1 MPRLVEAL
9 STLAARPA
17 AAQMPAQMAAP
28 RAQQGS
34 ATEAAEPLAAQGFQP
49 MVPMSMSP
57 AAPLAADNAG
67 AGASSAA
74 ASVELSS
81 HMIDIAQS
89 TRAATLALS
98 EMAGRMPDLLTQTL
112 QGSNQNHQQASQ
124 VMKTLATRLEGVA
137 SGIEFSARKTLE
149 TVASRL
155 MQSEMNMVSRHHAVA
170 DHLGELVQRI
180 EALCGLL
187 QQDRSDSARGNGHG
201 NGFGGE
207 YGGDDPTAFAPPSYG
222 GRDDMSGGYRGG
234 QPSRGFPPAHNAYA
248 PQRDRGMES
257 NGYGQMNGGDD
268 PWQEPEPDVGG
279 FGR

>member
-1 MPRLVEAL
+1 
-9 STLAARPA
+9 
-17 AAQMPAQMAAP
+17 MPAQMAAP
-28 RAQQGS
+28 MAQQGT
-34 ATEAAEPLAAQGFQP
+34 ATATADSFAAQGFQP

-57 AAPLAADNAG
+57 NAPSAANAG
-67 AGASSAA
+67 ANVAPAA
-74 ASVELSS
+74 PSMELSS

-112 QGSNQNHQQASQ
+112 QGANQNHQQASQ

-187 QQDRSDSARGNGHG
+187 QQDRGDSARGNGHG

-222 GRDDMSGGYRGG
+222 GRDDMGGGFRGG
-234 QPSRGFPPAHNAYA
+234 QPPRGYPPAHNAYA
-248 PQRDRGMES
+248 PQRDRGGAES

-268 PWQEPEPDVGG
+268 PWQEPEPDTGG